1 MKNIMIILA
10 LIILSV
16 TAPAFAGPNY
26 VYGNLNGYSTV
37 PGGLLIMVDT
47 GIPDN
52 CAGTPYGWMIIAEED
67 KAMLSVALM
76 RINQDLM
83 GVGIYS
89 AGVFYQGFCRAIQLQ
104 PVGF

>member
-1 MKNIMIILA
+1 MRKITIIGVLIM
-10 LIILSV
+10 LSV
-16 TAPAFAGPNY
+16 TAPAFAGPNN

-67 KAMLSVALM
+67 KAMLAVVLM
-76 RINQDLM
+76 RVNQDLM
-83 GVGIYS
+83 GVGVYS
-89 AGVFYQGFCRAIQLQ
+89 AGVFYQGFCRVTQLQ